1 MPFKEGFVGTI
12 GSSNRQA
19 LNIRTFAALGIE
31 ASLVQQNSSTSQFES
46 PTGNDIPVDLV
57 LIQGGTTFTIPGSVS
72 WKVKD
77 GGALQIFGFTPDSS
91 QPTYQDITLTIPGGG
106 TYSLVGSS
114 NYGVVKTSTTL
125 ANLGIVDGQ
134 SSVSGSNDPVN
145 LADLNDYLDD
155 VRASR
160 PFGPITTDSQT
171 VYATL
176 NGGSYTSQPTI
187 TGEACIVTASTTS
200 AGTERID
207 VVVDGTGYTN
217 VSYTVQG
224 DGQVG
229 STTCDTDATDG
240 LTIEAV
246 TWSLDLSAQS
256 PAQSVTPG
264 TYDITASVVTT
275 APIYNVLTDSTSGE
289 LEVVYETPEL
299 TVTKTATLDKTVAG
313 GATSVD
319 VGDVIDYQ
327 ISIENTGNVA
337 MATPSSLTDTI
348 TASGASNLTLTY
360 ASGDTG
366 SDNIIGVG
374 ETWVYTASYTLDSGD
389 LLTGQVDNI
398 AEVSATSSFGTPI
411 TVQSSATG
419 NTTSTGSVTTTT
431 FSSLS
436 SLFISKTASLDT
448 EVVGGANDTSVD
460 VGDQITYTVTVSNT
474 GNTVLTNVVVSDTLS
489 RVAADNTATTVASTS
504 TTPALLGTAT
514 DNDGTTSGSTMNPN
528 EQWVYTYTYT
538 LTQDDIDAGR
548 MSNLASVTDGSL
560 YVESTTAGNTD
571 TSVLPSAAPSG
582 SPTVT
587 SLTQSPEMLVKK
599 VTDLTVTGATYLTG
613 NNADIVDQDASG
625 TVSVGDRVYFTIT
638 VKNTGNV
645 TLSSVSL
652 ADTLTTN
659 EAAPTTL
666 SMTSGPTLTADTG
679 TTGDAILAVGDLWTY
694 SGYYTLTQNDIDLGV
709 GIKNLAT
716 FTSTPPSG
724 TGIST
729 GSTAGGN
736 TSGAGS
742 AIVVSLEGTAAIT
755 GIKTVA
761 ITNDT
766 GATGLSLGDTLTY
779 TIIAT
784 NSGDVTLTGVG
795 ISAETLSRGTTSLTA
810 ISGFGATDFT
820 TSDSTTLAPGASATF
835 TATYVVTQDDIDAGG
850 LSNTATVEGTAPDAS
865 TVDDVTDD
873 GDTGAGDT
881 GADPTV
887 SVVAGTAAITGIKT
901 VAISNDIGATGLSLG
916 DTLTY
921 TITATNSGD
930 VTLTG
935 VGISA
940 ETLSRGTTS
949 LTAISGFGASDFSTS
964 DSTTLAPGASATF
977 TATYVVTQDDIDA
990 GGLSNTATVE
1000 GTAPGGSTV
1009 DDVTDDGDTGSGDT
1023 GADPTVS
1030 TVAGTAAITG
1040 IKTVAIT
1047 NDTGATGLSL
1057 GDTLTYTITATNSGD
1072 VTLTGVGI
1080 SAETLSRG
1088 TTSLTAISGFGT
1100 SDFATSDSTTLAPG
1114 ASATFTATYVVTQD
1128 DIDAGGLSNTA
1139 TVEGTALGGS
1149 TVDDVTDDGDTGAG
1163 DTGAD
1168 PTVSTVSGTAAITG
1182 IKTVAITTDT
1192 GATGLSLG
1200 DTLTY
1205 TITATNSGDVTLTGV
1220 GISAETLSRGTT
1232 SLTAISGFGARDF
1245 TTSDST
1251 TLAPGASATFTATYV
1266 VTQGDID
1273 AGGLSNTATVEGTAP
1288 DTSTVDDVTDDGDTG
1303 AGDTGAD
1310 PTVSTITSAP
1320 AIAIQKTVDDSALD
1334 DGVRAGDVLHYTIT
1348 IENIGDVTLQNI
1360 AITDN
1365 LSDMGGTA
1373 LSLDAA
1379 PAKTSDTGANTADA
1393 ILEIGDVWTY
1403 TADYTLTASDI
1414 AAGGVENIAIVS
1426 AETPSGSTV
1435 TAESKTSGNTSNDG
1449 DGAPTETGFP
1459 GEISGTVIEYQAGV
1473 QGVIVY
1479 LLEETS
1485 SGVYDYVDDP
1495 QNPGTRLSTTTDANG
1510 NYAFVGL
1517 PPMTYGIEFSNPN
1530 SDAVPTASSATHS
1543 ESGNRILGI
1552 TVGAGAVEVE
1562 QDAFLIDPSGVVYDS
1577 STFAPLSGATVTL
1590 YYQSSAGA
1598 SARIVPDSWLDT
1610 DHGDA
1615 NGVVTGSDG
1624 KYAYFLK
1631 SDRAR
1636 DGIYTLEV
1644 EKADYLFTS
1653 SVIVPQSGSYNAGL
1667 GGRVVPVTADA
1678 TPHAAMDTTY
1688 YLAFEMVFTGSAATS
1703 SNGVVHNNIP
1713 LDAIPSLLLEIEDDL
1728 VQILKDDL
1736 SATMTQQGQEM
1747 AGFAAGALDRLKQR
1761 DSNSCA
1767 SDVAKELADNPIRFA
1782 TASAVILPESEET
1795 LNRIAAL
1802 LATCPE
1808 AAFEVAGHTDDQADA
1823 DYNQRLSQSRAA
1835 NIVAALTARG
1845 IAAERLSAAGYG
1857 ESRPVADNATEEGR
1871 LLNRRVEFVAVD
1883 LLATEEP
1890 CRNTQTLVRDL
1901 NIQGDDA
1908 GLTAEGSFNSEV
1920 RDCAIDGW
1928 RIFSGA
1934 TSYLTD
1940 DGISQGMF
1948 KLNYRV
1954 ERFVTNDRVS
1964 GWFAGIYGSD
1974 DTISGSAAGSIKG
1987 FGVNGGLYGAA
1998 RLDANLFAD
2007 YYLGAAAGRHSFDLD
2022 FERAQGTINA
2032 EGSYDYYALFAGAA
2046 LSGEFDVN
2054 DYVLAPRFGV
2064 DAAWSPGGEAWVTA
2078 SRAGFE
2084 ESGALSTGEVSGL
2097 RFFGELRVADLLL
2110 DDPAVLSITP
2120 RFFCERA
2127 IGSDDNTCGMGAKLS
2142 YESRNEVTGDH
2153 VGFELDIDGA
2163 KGRQYYS
2170 VGVNVGQPMFG
2181 GDVETNVGVGANS
2194 SVDLGLTYTAAF

>member
-1 MPFKEGFVGTI
+1 MRRVVNSLFSLFRVLVVLIASTIATVASAELVSVPFKEGFVGTI

-72 WKVKD
+72 WKVKN
-77 GGALQIFGFTPDSS
+77 GGVLQIFGFTPDSS

-207 VVVDGTGYTN
+207 VVVDGTGYAN

-264 TYDITASVVTT
+264 TYDITASVITT
-275 APIYNVLTDSTSGE
+275 APIYNMLTDSTSGE
-289 LEVVYETPEL
+289 LEVVYENAEL
-299 TVTKTATLDKTVAG
+299 TVTKTAALDKTVAG
-313 GATSVD
+313 GAASVD
-319 VGDVIDYQ
+319 VGDVINYQ
-327 ISIENTGNVA
+327 ISIENTGNIA

-366 SDNIIGVG
+366 SDNVISVG

-398 AEVSATSSFGTPI
+398 AEVSATSSLGTAI

-474 GNTVLTNVVVSDTLS
+474 GNTVLNNVVVSDTLS
-489 RVAADNTATTVASTS
+489 RVAADNTATTVASTA
-504 TTPALLGTAT
+504 TTPALLGTAN

-528 EQWVYTYTYT
+528 EQWVYTYVYT

-571 TSVLPSAAPSG
+571 TSVLAGAAPSG

-599 VTDLTVTGATYLTG
+599 VTDLTVSGAPYLTG

-659 EAAPTTL
+659 ESTPSTL

-679 TTGDAILAVGDLWTY
+679 ATGDAILAVGDIWTY
-694 SGYYTLTQNDIDLGV
+694 SGYYALTQNDIDLGV

-716 FTSTPPSG
+716 FTATPPSG

-755 GIKTVA
+755 GVKTVA
-761 ITNDT
+761 ITTDT

-779 TIIAT
+779 TIVAT
-784 NSGDVTLTGVG
+784 NSGDVTLTDVG

-810 ISGFGATDFT
+810 ISGFGVGDFATT
-820 TSDSTTLAPGASATF
+820 
-835 TATYVVTQDDIDAGG
+835 
-850 LSNTATVEGTAPDAS
+850 
-865 TVDDVTDD
+865 
-873 GDTGAGDT
+873 
-881 GADPTV
+881 
-887 SVVAGTAAITGIKT
+887 
-901 VAISNDIGATGLSLG
+901 
-916 DTLTY
+916 
-921 TITATNSGD
+921 
-930 VTLTG
+930 
-935 VGISA
+935 
-940 ETLSRGTTS
+940 
-949 LTAISGFGASDFSTS
+949 

-1009 DDVTDDGDTGSGDT
+1009 DDVTDDGDTGAGDT

-1030 TVAGTAAITG
+1030 TVSSTAAITG

-1057 GDTLTYTITATNSGD
+1057 GDTLTYTI
-1072 VTLTGVGI
+1072 V
-1080 SAETLSRG
+1080 
-1088 TTSLTAISGFGT
+1088 
-1100 SDFATSDSTTLAPG
+1100 
-1114 ASATFTATYVVTQD
+1114 
-1128 DIDAGGLSNTA
+1128 
-1139 TVEGTALGGS
+1139 
-1149 TVDDVTDDGDTGAG
+1149 
-1163 DTGAD
+1163 
-1168 PTVSTVSGTAAITG
+1168 
-1182 IKTVAITTDT
+1182 
-1192 GATGLSLG
+1192 
-1200 DTLTY
+1200 
-1205 TITATNSGDVTLTGV
+1205 ATNSGDVTLTGV

-1232 SLTAISGFGARDF
+1232 SLTAISGFGASDF
-1245 TTSDST
+1245 ATTDST
-1251 TLAPGASATFTATYV
+1251 TLAPGASATFIATYV
-1266 VTQGDID
+1266 VTQDDID
-1273 AGGLSNTATVEGTAP
+1273 AGGLSNTATVEGTALGG
-1288 DTSTVDDVTDDGDTG
+1288 STVNDVTDDGDTG

-1320 AIAIQKTVDDSALD
+1320 AIAIQKTVDDSALN

-1365 LSDMGGTA
+1365 LSDMDGTA

-1379 PAKTSDTGANTADA
+1379 PAKSSDTGANTADA

-1414 AAGGVENIAIVS
+1414 AAGGVENIAIVT
-1426 AETPSGSTV
+1426 AETPSGATV

-1485 SGVYDYVDDP
+1485 PGVYDYVDDP

-1510 NYAFVGL
+1510 NYSFVGL
-1517 PPMTYGIEFSNPN
+1517 PPLTYGIEFSNPN
-1530 SDAVPTASSATHS
+1530 SDAVPTASSAMHA

-1577 STFAPLSGATVTL
+1577 ATFAPLSGATVTL
-1590 YYQSSAGA
+1590 YYQSSTGA

-1610 DHGDA
+1610 EHGDA

-1636 DGIYTLEV
+1636 DGIYTLDV

-1653 SVIVPQSGSYNAGL
+1653 STIAPHSGSYNAGL
-1667 GGRVVPVTADA
+1667 GGHVVPITADA
-1678 TPHAAMDTTY
+1678 TPRAAMDTTY

-1713 LDAIPSLLLEIEDDL
+1713 LDAIPSLLPEIEDDL

-1767 SDVAKELADNPIRFA
+1767 ADVAKELADNPIRFA

-1835 NIVAALTARG
+1835 NIVAALSARG

-1883 LLATEEP
+1883 MPATEEP

-1901 NIQGDDA
+1901 NIQGDEN

-1928 RIFSGA
+1928 RIFSGS

-1954 ERFVTNDRVS
+1954 ERFATNDRVS

-1974 DTISGSAAGSIKG
+1974 DTISGSATGSIKG

-2078 SRAGFE
+2078 SRSGFE

-2097 RFFGELRVADLLL
+2097 RFFGELGVADLLV

-2127 IGSDDNTCGMGAKLS
+2127 IGADDNTCGMGAKLS

-2153 VGFELDIDGA
+2153 VGFELDVKGA

-2181 GDVETNVGVGANS
+2181 GDVETNVGVGANG

>member
-1 MPFKEGFVGTI
+1 MRRVVNTLFSLFRVLVVLIASTIATVASAELVSVPFKEGFVGTI

-134 SSVSGSNDPVN
+134 ASVSGSNDPVN

-155 VRASR
+155 IRASR

-217 VSYTVQG
+217 VSYSVQG

-319 VGDVIDYQ
+319 VGDAINYQ

-374 ETWVYTASYTLDSGD
+374 ETWVYTASYTLVSGD

-398 AEVSATSSFGTPI
+398 VEVSATSSLGTAI

-474 GNTVLTNVVVSDTLS
+474 GNTVLTNVLVSDTLS

-504 TTPALLGTAT
+504 TAPALLGTAT

-528 EQWVYTYTYT
+528 EQWVYTYVYT

-599 VTDLTVTGATYLTG
+599 VTDLTVSGATYLSG

-652 ADTLTTN
+652 VDTLTTN
-659 EAAPTTL
+659 EATPSTL

-694 SGYYTLTQNDIDLGV
+694 SGYYALTQSDIDLGV

-716 FTSTPPSG
+716 FTATPPSG

-742 AIVVSLEGTAAIT
+742 AIVVGLEGTAAIT
-755 GIKTVA
+755 GIKAVA

-779 TIIAT
+779 TITAT

-810 ISGFGATDFT
+810 ISGFGASDFT

-873 GDTGAGDT
+873 GDTG
-881 GADPTV
+881 
-887 SVVAGTAAITGIKT
+887 S
-901 VAISNDIGATGLSLG
+901 
-916 DTLTY
+916 
-921 TITATNSGD
+921 
-930 VTLTG
+930 
-935 VGISA
+935 
-940 ETLSRGTTS
+940 
-949 LTAISGFGASDFSTS
+949 
-964 DSTTLAPGASATF
+964 
-977 TATYVVTQDDIDA
+977 
-990 GGLSNTATVE
+990 
-1000 GTAPGGSTV
+1000 
-1009 DDVTDDGDTGSGDT
+1009 
-1023 GADPTVS
+1023 
-1030 TVAGTAAITG
+1030 
-1040 IKTVAIT
+1040 
-1047 NDTGATGLSL
+1047 
-1057 GDTLTYTITATNSGD
+1057 
-1072 VTLTGVGI
+1072 
-1080 SAETLSRG
+1080 
-1088 TTSLTAISGFGT
+1088 
-1100 SDFATSDSTTLAPG
+1100 
-1114 ASATFTATYVVTQD
+1114 
-1128 DIDAGGLSNTA
+1128 
-1139 TVEGTALGGS
+1139 
-1149 TVDDVTDDGDTGAG
+1149 
-1163 DTGAD
+1163 
-1168 PTVSTVSGTAAITG
+1168 
-1182 IKTVAITTDT
+1182 
-1192 GATGLSLG
+1192 
-1200 DTLTY
+1200 
-1205 TITATNSGDVTLTGV
+1205 
-1220 GISAETLSRGTT
+1220 
-1232 SLTAISGFGARDF
+1232 
-1245 TTSDST
+1245 
-1251 TLAPGASATFTATYV
+1251 
-1266 VTQGDID
+1266 
-1273 AGGLSNTATVEGTAP
+1273 
-1288 DTSTVDDVTDDGDTG
+1288 
-1303 AGDTGAD
+1303 GDTGAD

-1365 LSDMGGTA
+1365 LSDMDGIA

-1414 AAGGVENIAIVS
+1414 AAGGVENIAIVT
-1426 AETPSGSTV
+1426 AETPNGATV

-1485 SGVYDYVDDP
+1485 PGVYDYVDDP

-1653 SVIVPQSGSYNAGL
+1653 SVIAPQSGSYNAGL

-1713 LDAIPSLLLEIEDDL
+1713 LDAIPSLLPEIEDDL

-1767 SDVAKELADNPIRFA
+1767 ADVAKELAENPVRFA
-1782 TASAVILPESEET
+1782 TASAVIPPESEET

-1835 NIVAALTARG
+1835 NIVAALASRG

-1883 LLATEEP
+1883 MPATEEP

-1901 NIQGDDA
+1901 NIQGDDT

-1920 RDCAIDGW
+1920 RDCGIDGW
-1928 RIFSGA
+1928 RIFSGS

-1954 ERFVTNDRVS
+1954 ERFATNDRVS

-1974 DTISGSAAGSIKG
+1974 DTISGSATGSIKG
-1987 FGVNGGLYGAA
+1987 FGVTSGLYGAA

-2097 RFFGELRVADLLL
+2097 RFFGELGVVDLLM

-2153 VGFELDIDGA
+2153 VGVELAVEGA

-2181 GDVETNVGVGANS
+2181 GDVETNVGVGANG